1 MYYQIKGLV
10 LSAHTQSEADKIAVI
25 YCYQWGKV
33 SLIFPGAKKI
43 NAKLSSAAEPLT
55 ESEFIVYQNHPNM
68 RPKVTGANII
78 NNNSLVKS
86 DFNRNLFALYAAE
99 ISSKLAGYNIENK
112 EKYILI
118 ARIWQV
124 LGTCKNLRRALTAFV
139 LRFLQLSGYSFS
151 EYLFSNNA
159 SIDSLTQQQII
170 KLSKCSGE
178 HLDNFDFN
186 DERIWKFVENYLAGY
201 IKKSSVGLFMEK
213 LNDYE
218 LSQRAL

>member
-10 LSAHTQSEADKIAVI
+10 LSAHTQGEADKSAIV

-55 ESEFIVYQNHPNM
+55 ESEFIVYQNHPLM

-78 NNNSLVKS
+78 NNYSLVKS
-86 DFNRNLFALYAAE
+86 DFQRNLFALYAAE

-118 ARIWQV
+118 ARIWEV
-124 LGTCKNLRRALTAFV
+124 LGTCQNLRRALTAFV
-139 LRFLQLSGYSFS
+139 LRFLQLSGYSFG
-151 EYLFSNNA
+151 EYLFANGGI
-159 SIDSLTQQQII
+159 IDEDTQMQIM

-178 HLDNFDFN
+178 VIDKFDFN
-186 DERIWKFVENYLAGY
+186 DARIWKFVENYLAGH

-218 LSQRAL
+218 ISQRAL